1 MGTWPVDLDRAS
13 LAQELGYMHVLAA
26 GTGTTTK
33 AAGNAF
39 LSLSPDPQGALGDK
53 QVSLEHRN
61 PGCFLKARVYLSP
74 PGSPLLGK
82 YWPLFSHPPISS
94 WTLAFLTHETDSSI
108 YPFFNLYPQPSG
120 FFHTLVLCSLGT

>member
-61 PGCFLKARVYLSP
+61 PGCFGK
-74 PGSPLLGK
+74 PGP
-82 YWPLFSHPPISS
+82 
-94 WTLAFLTHETDSSI
+94 T
-108 YPFFNLYPQPSG
+108 
-120 FFHTLVLCSLGT
+120 